1 MSRPSP
7 GLKHSNSTLSLSTL
21 PMWDSSDPDRHPP
34 PLPLNPDSPILS
46 GSPTRNSQLYGS
58 TRSRSVSPVKQAMK
72 PVMPLNP
79 PGRDFEI
86 LQILSKVQDMLK
98 DVDSTSKL
106 SDSTIRKA
114 EKGVDSLLR
123 RSKDNAVDLVSLRD
137 KIYSSEILLSHQL
150 QDIHE
155 ILSQEKHAASDNSAT
170 MAICADYLAK
180 IDDLKA
186 LLYKESSSM
195 RVLLNSNSGSHADSL
210 QSLNDTLSL
219 SNNQLFEKLD
229 SLMAQ
234 LRSIEKTHVEYADQ
248 ERDINT
254 KTISALHELRQLLTK
269 EDKAG
274 QILTEIRKRERVAD
288 RSTKDLMESFQTI
301 QELLNALSRSSLG
314 DKDAMAAQMH
324 TVNANIAGL
333 RDQMLQK
340 HDATTADVIR
350 SSQEQVTEAL
360 ATFQGGVTS
369 SVQTVLSSLEPERIV
384 TAIEDLKSFITTRS
398 DSSLE
403 STIHE
408 HEKLD
413 QILKD
418 IGVLSSTMA
427 PLSLLPEV
435 HTSFLES
442 ATQFNT
448 YIIGENSKLMGEVE
462 TLRQEKLQL
471 VSEVSALDAAVATR
485 SEQLTKL
492 EERAEKFQQRL
503 TDHIFQKSLKG
514 AAMIEGRESGHK
526 SSRSTLDVLTES
538 PGPESNLANITNSA
552 SVYVGQATPEDP
564 VQEVSISDAS
574 SLDASR
580 SLSGG
585 FANRR
590 LSWSKKI
597 GTMFSSGKENELFIP
612 KRGGAR
618 KAGKGRSVS
627 ERL

>member
-1 MSRPSP
+1 MSRPVP
-7 GLKHSNSTLSLSTL
+7 GLKHSNSTLSLNTL

-34 PLPLNPDSPILS
+34 PLPLNPDSPNLS

-58 TRSRSVSPVKQAMK
+58 TRSRTVSPVRQTMK
-72 PVMPLNP
+72 PAMPLNP
-79 PGRDFEI
+79 PGSDFEI
-86 LQILSKVQDMLK
+86 LQILSKIQDMLK

-106 SDSTIRKA
+106 SDATIRKA
-114 EKGVDSLLR
+114 EKDVDSLLR

-150 QDIHE
+150 QDIHD
-155 ILSQEKHAASDNSAT
+155 ILSKEKHPASDNSVT
-170 MAICADYLAK
+170 VAICADYLAK
-180 IDDLKA
+180 IDELKA
-186 LLYKESSSM
+186 LLYKESTLV
-195 RVLLNSNSGSHADSL
+195 RGLLNSNSGSQADSL
-210 QSLNDTLSL
+210 QSLNDSLSF
-219 SNNQLFEKLD
+219 SNNQLFAKLD

-234 LRSIEKTHVEYADQ
+234 LRNIEKTHVEYADQ
-248 ERDINT
+248 ERDINI
-254 KTISALHELRQLLTK
+254 KTISALNELQQLITK
-269 EDKAG
+269 DDKAE
-274 QILTEIRKRERVAD
+274 QILTEIRKSGRVAD
-288 RSTKDLMESFQTI
+288 GNTKYLMESCQTI
-301 QELLNALSRSSLG
+301 QELLNALSRSALD
-314 DKDAMAAQMH
+314 DKDVMAAQMH
-324 TVNANIAGL
+324 TVNTNITCL
-333 RDQMLQK
+333 RDHMVQK
-340 HDATTADVIR
+340 HDAAPADVIR
-350 SSQEQVTEAL
+350 SSQEQVSEAL

-369 SVQTVLSSLEPERIV
+369 SLQTVLSSLEPERII
-384 TAIEDLKSFITTRS
+384 TAIEDLKSFIATRS

-418 IGVLSSTMA
+418 IGILSSTLA

-442 ATQFNT
+442 ATQFNS
-448 YIIGENSKLMGEVE
+448 YIIGENSNLMDEVE
-462 TLRQEKLQL
+462 TLRQEKLRL
-471 VSEVSALDAAVATR
+471 VSEVSALESVVATR
-485 SEQLTKL
+485 SEQLAKL

-514 AAMIEGRESGHK
+514 AVAIEGRESVHK

-538 PGPESNLANITNSA
+538 PGPESNLANITNSV
-552 SVYVGQATPEDP
+552 SVYAGHATPEDR
-564 VQEVSISDAS
+564 VQELSISDAS
-574 SLDASR
+574 SFDASR

-585 FANRR
+585 SANRR
-590 LSWSKKI
+590 VSWSKKI
-597 GTMFSSGKENELFIP
+597 GTMFGSGKENELFIP